1 MMQRVEANAPMEGI
15 SVGEARANLAALLE
29 SEPKQLSVEQA
40 ELRRALGVL

>member
-29 SEPKQLSVEQA
+29 AEPKQISIEQA
-40 ELRRALGVL
+40 ELRRAVGVL